1 MSEEFLEKVFHPFEQ
16 EAPGDARNY
25 VGSGLG
31 LSIVYN
37 LVQLMG
43 GSVSVK
49 SKKQEG
55 SVFQVII
62 PFQLVTDALMTGQ
75 KVDSLPENAAEDEN
89 LWQPDTPLSL
99 TGQRILLAEDNE
111 LNQEIARTLLEM
123 QGAVV
128 DVADN
133 GQEAV
138 EQFQRQKPGAY
149 LAILMDIRMPVLD
162 GIEATK

>member
-1 MSEEFLEKVFHPFEQ
+1 
-16 EAPGDARNY
+16 
-25 VGSGLG
+25 
-31 LSIVYN
+31 
-37 LVQLMG
+37 
-43 GSVSVK
+43 
-49 SKKQEG
+49 
-55 SVFQVII
+55 
-62 PFQLVTDALMTGQ
+62 MTGQ

-133 GQEAV
+133 GQESCRTISKT
-138 EQFQRQKPGAY
+138 ETRRLSGDF
-149 LAILMDIRMPVLD
+149 D
-162 GIEATK
+162 GYPHAGYGRH

>member
-75 KVDSLPENAAEDEN
+75 KWTACLKMQQRMRTSG
-89 LWQPDTPLSL
+89 SL
-99 TGQRILLAEDNE
+99 THLC
-111 LNQEIARTLLEM
+111 
-123 QGAVV
+123 
-128 DVADN
+128 
-133 GQEAV
+133 
-138 EQFQRQKPGAY
+138 P
-149 LAILMDIRMPVLD
+149 
-162 GIEATK
+162 